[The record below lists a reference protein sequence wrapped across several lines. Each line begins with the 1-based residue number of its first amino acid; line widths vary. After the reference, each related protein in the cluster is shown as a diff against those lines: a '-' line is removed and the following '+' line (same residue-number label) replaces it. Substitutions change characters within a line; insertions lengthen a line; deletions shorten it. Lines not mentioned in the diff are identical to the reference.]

1 MIDVYDESDESVM
14 KNGFAHGRFNNFG
27 AAFGINPEKEVDD
40 LIGHI

>member
-1 MIDVYDESDESVM
+1 MIDGCDESDESVM

-27 AAFGINPEKEVDD
+27 AAFEIDLEKEVDD